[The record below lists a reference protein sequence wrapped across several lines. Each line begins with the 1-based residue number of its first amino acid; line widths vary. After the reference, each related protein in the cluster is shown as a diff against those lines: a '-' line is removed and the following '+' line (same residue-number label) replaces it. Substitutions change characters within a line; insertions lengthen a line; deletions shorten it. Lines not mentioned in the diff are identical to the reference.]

1 MVTRR
6 GIIYIGYKIS
16 GAQITELLTDEE
28 ISKMRSD
35 GYLHFTNWYANYN
48 ETDCIIGVIH
58 ETIGEG
64 CAVALGAGSLDPMY
78 LKEIRDDISKYI
90 NYTNL
95 PVEAPNYIFGLEVS

>member
-6 GIIYIGYKIS
+6 GVIYIGYKIS
-16 GAQITELLTDEE
+16 VTQITELLTNEE
-28 ISKMRSD
+28 ISKMRSE
-35 GYLHFTNWYANYN
+35 GYLHFTNLYANHN

-58 ETIGEG
+58 EIIGEG
-64 CAVALGAGSLDPMY
+64 CAVALGAGNLDPMY